1 MSSIFHEK
9 RGESPMKK
17 FLALVMAAMMLL
29 SLVSFAHAEDV
40 ELEFLYHKSETDAI
54 NAMQKVIDQ
63 FNAENPG
70 IKVNFVQIPDAAT
83 VLQTRATQNDL
94 PDMFGC
100 TTSTTSSWVIFN
112 LKR

>member
-1 MSSIFHEK
+1 
-9 RGESPMKK
+9 
-17 FLALVMAAMMLL
+17 MLL

-54 NAMQKVIDQ
+54 KAMQTVIDQ
-63 FNAENPG
+63 FNAANPG

-100 TTSTTSSWVIFN
+100 TTSTTYEPPSRFPAIRARSTVCPTA
-112 LKR
+112 